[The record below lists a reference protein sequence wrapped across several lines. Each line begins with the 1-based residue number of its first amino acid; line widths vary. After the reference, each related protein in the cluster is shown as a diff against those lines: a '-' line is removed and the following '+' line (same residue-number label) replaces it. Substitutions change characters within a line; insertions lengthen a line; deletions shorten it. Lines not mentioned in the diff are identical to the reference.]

1 MISFSIMFK
10 PKYFKQLAIAV
21 CSVFIC
27 ASKETYAVPVLWGV
41 DEDTGRLLKIESYNS
56 SPTVTDYGL
65 LSLNDGGTIRALYDT
80 NTSNSAEFSDIEAFT
95 ISPSGTAYMV
105 ANSTYSWSGIGGGTY
120 AGSHL
125 YSLEIYD
132 PTTGAEKVS
141 VDDSTA
147 SNGYNAIQSVG
158 ALNTDDEPV
167 NGIDFDPIS
176 GFLFGVIE
184 NGGRDDLITI
194 NPETA
199 AVDTI
204 KSSMSGTSDVED
216 IQFDDSGTLYLIDDD
231 GDGGLGDIDTLH
243 AVTLDRN
250 GGSATFNSIV
260 ADVNNTGEDGR
271 IEGLAWDF
279 STGTLVG
286 FSDDANTLISLNT
299 SSNGYT
305 TLGGIGF
312 NDVEGI
318 DFVPTISG
326 LPEGVPDTGS
336 TAALLGAGVAAL
348 AFARRRLG

>member
-1 MISFSIMFK
+1 
-10 PKYFKQLAIAV
+10 
-21 CSVFIC
+21 
-27 ASKETYAVPVLWGV
+27 VPVLWGV
-41 DEDTGRLLKIESYNS
+41 DEDTGRLLKIELYNS

-80 NTSNSAEFSDIEAFT
+80 STSNSAVFSDIEAFT

-176 GFLFGVIE
+176 GLLFGVIE

-194 NPETA
+194 NLETA

-204 KSSMSGTSDVED
+204 KSSMSGTDDVED

-231 GDGGLGDIDTLH
+231 GGASETDDVLH
-243 AVTLDRN
+243 AVTLNRN
-250 GGSATFNSIV
+250 GGSVTFNSIV

-286 FSDDANTLISLNT
+286 FSDDANTLISLYT

-336 TAALLGAGVAAL
+336 TAAFLGVGVVAL
-348 AFARRRLG
+348 AFARRRRG